1 MNAAAAATAIP
12 GSTGALAH
20 VSDKPIYVAPAS
32 HQFPLAPAGKVVI
45 PVQEQT
51 AGLGIYADH
60 HS

>member
-1 MNAAAAATAIP
+1 MNAATAATATP
-12 GSTGALAH
+12 GSAGA
-20 VSDKPIYVAPAS
+20 VSQLRDTPIYVAPAS
-32 HQFPLAPAGKVVI
+32 HQFLLAPAGKVII

>member
-1 MNAAAAATAIP
+1 MNAATAATAMP
-12 GSTGALAH
+12 GSTGPIAH
-20 VSDKPIYVAPAS
+20 VSDKPVYIAPAS
-32 HQFPLAPAGKVVI
+32 HQFLLAPAGKVVI